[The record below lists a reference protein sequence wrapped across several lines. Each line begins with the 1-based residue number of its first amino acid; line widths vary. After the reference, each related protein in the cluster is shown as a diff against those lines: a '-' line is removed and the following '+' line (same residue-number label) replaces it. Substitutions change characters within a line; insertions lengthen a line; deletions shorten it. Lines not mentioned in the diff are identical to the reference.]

1 MVKPVSVHVI
11 YDGVPVELNPI
22 QIGNYLV
29 KVDTTALDI
38 SILVDFPPRPG
49 EPVPCSTVNKE
60 FHIIVQWFY
69 NGKVPHISE
78 CVFNPMLPNLLVFLA
93 KVLYEGKVH
102 IINYM
107 DLL

>member
-1 MVKPVSVHVI
+1 MV
-11 YDGVPVELNPI
+11 YDGVPIELNPI

-29 KVDTTALDI
+29 KGDSTALDI
-38 SILVDFPPRPG
+38 PILVDFPSRPR

-69 NGKVPHISE
+69 NGKVSHISE
-78 CVFNPMLPNLLVFLA
+78 CVFNTMFPNLLVFLA
-93 KVLYEGKVH
+93 KVLYEWKVH